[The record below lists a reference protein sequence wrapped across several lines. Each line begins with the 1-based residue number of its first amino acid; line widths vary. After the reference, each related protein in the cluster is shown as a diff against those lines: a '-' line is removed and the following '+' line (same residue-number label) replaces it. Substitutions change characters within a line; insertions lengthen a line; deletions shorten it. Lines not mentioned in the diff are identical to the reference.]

1 MRREPSV
8 AMKHA
13 TRCIELTK
21 AHKGGLILVSA
32 SLLLTIGCC
41 LFMLAKQP
49 NILKNVAGLAIYF
62 YSTQVCYPDPGSSDS
77 DFMDF
82 PLENAVLMSALD
94 EPLSSAFKTT
104 DGEAYRFAVL
114 RPFHLSTSVIRVDI
128 QPDGSGIVVF
138 KQGER
143 PSQNQ
148 QFQVTKETRQ
158 INTEQAAM
166 LRRKFRQV
174 GFFRAPTRCYYAYPD
189 YSVPVLI
196 YEVRTAQGYH
206 WIERPVGKLDQK
218 EELEELF
225 MQLAGRPDEK
235 LY

>member
-1 MRREPSV
+1 MSW
-8 AMKHA
+8 KS
-13 TRCIELTK
+13 
-21 AHKGGLILVSA
+21 KGGLILASA

-41 LFMLAKQP
+41 LFWLAKKP
-49 NILKNVAGLAIYF
+49 NIFKNVAGLAIYF
-62 YSTQVCYPDPGSSDS
+62 YTTQVCYHDPGSSDS
-77 DFMDF
+77 DFIGF
-82 PLENAVLMSALD
+82 PLENADLMSAFD
-94 EPLSSAFKTT
+94 EPLSSAFKIT

-114 RPFHLSTSVIRVDI
+114 RPFHLTTSVIRVNI
-128 QPDGSGIVVF
+128 QPDGSGIVVL
-138 KQGER
+138 KQGKR
-143 PSQNQ
+143 LSQNQ

-158 INTEQAAM
+158 INPEQADR
-166 LRRKFRQV
+166 LRRKLRQV
-174 GFFRAPTRCYYAYPD
+174 GFFRAPSRCYYAYPD

-225 MQLAGRPDEK
+225 MQLVGRPDEK